1 MEGYKANITF
11 ASKELTGKEKV
22 MLKDLTNAV
31 SLDDATEGN
40 APLVVDLDYYA
51 LIHIHNER
59 SEKNKEYDVCVIV
72 DKSGTK
78 YRTGSVGF
86 RTSLEEIVEDMAD
99 TGEEWSLS
107 VYRMPSKNYKGK
119 SFITC
124 SVV

>member
-31 SLDDATEGN
+31 SLDDATDGN

-59 SEKNKEYDVCVIV
+59 SEKNKEYDLCVIV

-78 YRTGSVGF
+78 YRTGSVSF

>member
-31 SLDDATEGN
+31 SLDDATDGN

-78 YRTGSVGF
+78 YRTGSVSF

>member
-1 MEGYKANITF
+1 MEGYKATITF

-22 MLKDLTNAV
+22 MLKDLTNAI
-31 SLDDATEGN
+31 SLDDATDGN

-59 SEKNKEYDVCVIV
+59 SENKEYDVCVAV
-72 DKSGTK
+72 DKTGTK
-78 YRTGSVGF
+78 YRTGSESF

>member
-1 MEGYKANITF
+1 MEGYKATITF

-31 SLDDATEGN
+31 SLDDASDGN

-51 LIHIHNER
+51 HIHIHNER
-59 SEKNKEYDVCVIV
+59 SENKEYDVCVVV
-72 DKSGTK
+72 DKTGTK
-78 YRTGSVGF
+78 YRTGSESF

-99 TGEEWSLS
+99 TDEEWSLS

>member
-31 SLDDATEGN
+31 SLDDATDGN

-78 YRTGSVGF
+78 YRTGSKSF

>member
-31 SLDDATEGN
+31 SLDDATDGN

-59 SEKNKEYDVCVIV
+59 SENKEYDVCVIV
-72 DKSGTK
+72 DKFGVK
-78 YRTGSVGF
+78 YRTGSESF

-107 VYRMPSKNYKGK
+107 VYRKPSKNYKGK

>member
-1 MEGYKANITF
+1 MEGYKANIAF

-22 MLKDLTNAV
+22 MLKDLTNAT
-31 SLDDATEGN
+31 SLDDATDGN

-59 SEKNKEYDVCVIV
+59 SENKEYDVCVIV
-72 DKSGTK
+72 DKAGTK
-78 YRTGSVGF
+78 YRTGSESF

-107 VYRMPSKNYKGK
+107 IYRMPSKNYKGK

>member
-1 MEGYKANITF
+1 MEGYKASITF

-31 SLDDATEGN
+31 SLDDATDGN

-59 SEKNKEYDVCVIV
+59 SENKEYDVCVTV
-72 DKSGTK
+72 DKFGTK
-78 YRTGSVGF
+78 YRTGSESF

-107 VYRMPSKNYKGK
+107 VYRKPSKNYKGK